1 MTLGDLE
8 QHQRGLQWTDDGFA
22 LLWAAGLNVTQDTAL
37 TGWICVADDLQ
48 ALFVSMV
55 ESIGALPYRVARGG
69 RDSSHT
75 AWFPLLLGLRISG
88 VGGIHKRKTQCIA
101 RLAAV
106 AGQSDGSVPDRPR
119 LAHFL
124 DVFGR
129 LTTGRHHGGRAAF
142 AASVL
147 AARRRHICADAH
159 GSFSALATGLAEA
172 ADQARAERCLN
183 GNTLPLSRVEAVRV
197 RVVLSGSAARA
208 HPLWQGADDLQS
220 TGPPTGRPAER
231 AGHDRTHQ
239 LACGAQAAAVAR
251 QGKAAIAAP
260 PEPDW

>member
-8 QHQRGLQWTDDGFA
+8 QQQHGLQWVDDGFA
-22 LLWAAGLNVTQDTAL
+22 LLWAAGLNVTQDMVL
-37 TGWICVADDLQ
+37 TGWIRVADDLQ

-55 ESIGALPYRVARGG
+55 ESSGALPCRVACGG
-69 RDSSHT
+69 RVSSHT
-75 AWFPLLLGLRISG
+75 AWLPLLLGMRISG
-88 VGGIHKRKTQCIA
+88 VGGIHKRKIQCVA
-101 RLAAV
+101 SLAAV
-106 AGQSDGSVPDRPR
+106 AGQSDSSVPERPR

-124 DVFGR
+124 DAFGR
-129 LTTGRHHGGRAAF
+129 LATGRHHRGRAAF
-142 AASVL
+142 AARVL
-147 AARRRHICADAH
+147 AARRRHICAVAH
-159 GSFSALATGLAEA
+159 GSLSALATGLAGA
-172 ADQARAERCLN
+172 ADQARTERCLS
-183 GNTLPLSRVEAVRV
+183 GNTLPLSRVKAVRV
-197 RVVLSGSAARA
+197 GVVLSGSAARA
-208 HPLWQGADDLQS
+208 NPLWQSADDLQS